1 MFKQKTAYEMR
12 ISDWS
17 SDVCSSDLLA
27 YLLRRWLPD
36 RRAAFVYD
44 IHDLHDH
51 EPYHSLFGR
60 MRYGLLRHYPLR
72 WLERWVLRRRAIA
85 AMTVSDGLART
96 IVDWY
101 SCPVPTVVHSALKP
115 LLSGNALAERSRVP
129 GALLFFGTA
138 ERLPFDLIDVLGR
151 AGVALHLYGR
161 FAGLAGS
168 SARPGDR
175 K

>member
-1 MFKQKTAYEMR
+1 
-12 ISDWS
+12 
-17 SDVCSSDLLA
+17 
-27 YLLRRWLPD
+27 
-36 RRAAFVYD
+36 
-44 IHDLHDH
+44 
-51 EPYHSLFGR
+51 

-129 GALLFFGTA
+129 GTILFFGTA
-138 ERLPFDLIDVLGR
+138 ERLPFELIADLGR
-151 AGVALHLYGR
+151 AGLELPLSRR
-161 FAGLAGS
+161 FAGPPGA
-168 SARPGDR
+168 APRPRPTLPGPHRAHGDTSP
-175 K
+175 